1 MHTQVNVEFLT
12 VLFPPCVPFVRC
24 KRCLCVNT
32 SEYYYYFFWSEQPS
46 LFFSSVIFLR
56 KYYTWTNIL
65 EPPLQ
70 YTCSIF
76 ILFPLENWF
85 DGLMNEDHFFEK
97 MNWYSFRILIVRK
110 TIYIRLK
117 KYSGPISIFLHD
129 LWFEII
135 SIGSTLQLVL

>member
-12 VLFPPCVPFVRC
+12 VLFPPSTVRSLSEMLVC
-24 KRCLCVNT
+24 KYLSTTTR
-32 SEYYYYFFWSEQPS
+32 SEQPS

-76 ILFPLENWF
+76 ILFPLKNWF
-85 DGLMNEDHFFEK
+85 DGLMNEDHFLERWTGTVLKDTYCKKNNLYTIEK
-97 MNWYSFRILIVRK
+97 IFRPDFYFFFM
-110 TIYIRLK
+110 IYRLK
-117 KYSGPISIFLHD
+117 CF
-129 LWFEII
+129 
-135 SIGSTLQLVL
+135 Q